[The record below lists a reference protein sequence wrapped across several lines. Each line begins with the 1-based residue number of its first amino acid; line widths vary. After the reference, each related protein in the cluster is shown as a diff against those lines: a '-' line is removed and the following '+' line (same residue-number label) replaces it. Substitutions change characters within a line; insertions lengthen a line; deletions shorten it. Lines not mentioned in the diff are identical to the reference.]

1 MMMFQSKFVFEIF
14 TGHAVSWNTQ
24 NRDDEGTSFRDA
36 FSRHIWHTLLG
47 IVTTIVVGLY
57 AQPLFWWMLPITTG
71 LMLSIP
77 ISMFTSREKAGLWFK
92 KHHYFLIPEETKI
105 PHIIRAAKKYKEAL
119 VKTKEKSYGADLII
133 RDSVLN
139 ALHILMLPINGPA
152 PNYRRED
159 LEKAQVK
166 IENYINHGIEPDLS
180 KDEEIALLY
189 APEILSKARTA
200 WSLNHQA

>member
-1 MMMFQSKFVFEIF
+1 M
-14 TGHAVSWNTQ
+14 
-24 NRDDEGTSFRDA
+24 
-36 FSRHIWHTLLG
+36 
-47 IVTTIVVGLY
+47 VGLY
-57 AQPLFWWMLPITTG
+57 VQPLFWWMLPITTG

-92 KHHYFLIPEETKI
+92 KHNYFLIPEETKI

-152 PNYRRED
+152 PDYRRED